1 MNTEK
6 KSFQPDVYEKF
17 VEKSANLVFVLS
29 ENGKILKANAFAN
42 AQLGQ
47 DLQGRSFKSILVNF
61 HNQFDL
67 ATIKES
73 PGKSYPLNIKK
84 PDGLPQ
90 TYHFMFEFTDR
101 QIIAFGQFDH
111 GELDEVQKQI
121 IYLNEELSN
130 LAREL
135 HKKNAQLHRLNQE
148 KNQFLGMAA
157 HDLRKP
163 IGLVITYAEFLMD
176 EAAPLLDDEQ
186 VGFLETI
193 HRSSLFMK
201 RLVDDFLDVSAIEA
215 GKFELDL
222 QPADMRHILDQS
234 LQLNEIQAA
243 KKGIA
248 LEVKKATHFPRM
260 CMDGSKIEQV
270 ITNLVSNAIEH
281 THPKT
286 AVTIHLQ
293 TTEDGITFSVKDQG
307 PGIPPEEM
315 NKLFKP
321 FEKTSTQKI
330 GGEKSTGLGMIITR
344 KIIEA
349 HFGNIWVESLLGEGT
364 TVYFTLPLKKE

>member
-6 KSFQPDVYEKF
+6 KSIPPDVYEKF
-17 VEKSANLVFVLS
+17 VEKSANLVFTLS
-29 ENGKILKANAFAN
+29 ENGKIVKANAFAT

-67 ATIKES
+67 EAIKEN

-90 TYHFMFEFTDR
+90 TYHFMFEFTAGN
-101 QIIAFGQFDH
+101 IIAFGQFDH

-163 IGLVITYAEFLMD
+163 IGLVIAYAEFLMD
-176 EAAPLLDDEQ
+176 EAGHLLDDEQ
-186 VGFLETI
+186 ERFLDTI
-193 HRSSLFMK
+193 HRSSMFMK

-222 QPADMRHILDQS
+222 QPADMRNILDQS
-234 LQLNEIQAA
+234 LQLNEIQAV

-248 LEVKKATHFPRM
+248 LQVEKAAHLPRM
-260 CMDGSKIEQV
+260 CMDASKIEQV

-281 THPKT
+281 AHPKT
-286 AVTIHLQ
+286 SVIIHLQ
-293 TTEDGITFSVKDQG
+293 ANEKRITFSVKDQG

-315 NKLFKP
+315 DRLFKP
-321 FEKTSTQKI
+321 FEKTSTKKI

-349 HFGNIWVESLLGEGT
+349 HCGSIWVKSLLDQGT

>member
-6 KSFQPDVYEKF
+6 KSIPPDLYETF
-17 VEKSANLVFVLS
+17 VEKSANLVFILS
-29 ENGKILKANAFAN
+29 ESGKIIKANAFAN

-47 DLQGRSFKSILVNF
+47 DLQGRSFKSLLVNF

-67 ATIKES
+67 VTIKEN
-73 PGKSYPLNIKK
+73 PGKIYPLNIKK
-84 PDGLPQ
+84 TDGLPQ
-90 TYHFMFEFTDR
+90 TYHFMFEFTAGK
-101 QIIAFGQFDH
+101 IIAFGQFDH

-135 HKKNAQLHRLNQE
+135 HKKNAQLQRLNQE

-176 EAAPLLDDEQ
+176 EAGPLLEDEQ
-186 VGFLETI
+186 VSFLETI
-193 HRSSLFMK
+193 HRSSMFMK

-222 QPADMRHILDQS
+222 QPADMRHLLKQS
-234 LQLNEIQAA
+234 LQLNEIQAV
-243 KKGIA
+243 KKGIS
-248 LEVKKATHFPRM
+248 LEVEQAAHFPRM
-260 CMDGSKIEQV
+260 CMDVSKIEQV

-281 THPKT
+281 TRPKT
-286 AVTIHLQ
+286 SVTIHLQ
-293 TTEDGITFSVKDQG
+293 ANEECIRFSVKDQG

-315 NKLFKP
+315 NRLFKP
-321 FEKTSTQKI
+321 FVKTSTKKI
-330 GGEKSTGLGMIITR
+330 GGEKSTGLGMLITR

-364 TVYFTLPLKKE
+364 TVYFTLPLKME